1 MRRLLH
7 FFVMSSLFFF
17 FYSNAHASFYDDG
30 DFDGADLA
38 VLNAAFGYAKGNP
51 NYNPYADLN
60 FDGRV
65 DDSDLSLF
73 SAQFGKTNLVQPDFP
88 VNFPD
93 AVLDAAIR
101 QAIGKPSGNI
111 MFSELQVL
119 TAFDSE
125 ANGIA
130 DLEGL
135 QYCLNLNILELDFNN
150 FSDISPLAGLIN
162 LEELT
167 LGLNGLDDISLL
179 AGLVNLIEI
188 DVYQNLIS
196 DISPLTNLV
205 NLSIVG
211 LSVNQISDI
220 SALVS
225 NPGIGSGDEIYLDM
239 NPLSTTSCDT
249 YIPDLTGRGVTILHN
264 CP

>member
-1 MRRLLH
+1 ML
-7 FFVMSSLFFF
+7 SLTFFF
-17 FYSNAHASFYDDG
+17 ITNAHASFYEDN
-30 DFDGADLA
+30 DFDGTDLA
-38 VLNAAFGYAKGNP
+38 ALAAAYGSAKGNP

-65 DDSDLSLF
+65 DDSDLGIFAPLF
-73 SAQFGKTNLVQPDFP
+73 GRTNLISPDFP

-93 AVLDAAIR
+93 PVLDAAIR
-101 QAIGKPSGNI
+101 QAIGKPSGGI

-135 QYCLNLNILELDFNN
+135 QYCLNLVILELDFNQ

-167 LGLNGLDDISLL
+167 LGLNQLNDISLL
-179 AGLVNLIEI
+179 AGLVNLVEI
-188 DVYQNLIS
+188 SLYQNLIN
-196 DISPLTNLV
+196 DISPLANLG

-211 LSVNQISDI
+211 LSLNQISDI
-220 SALVS
+220 SPLVS
-225 NPGIGSGDEIYLDM
+225 NPGIGSGDEIYLGG
-239 NPLSTTSCDT
+239 NPLSTTSCNT
-249 YIPDLTGRGVTILHN
+249 YIPELTSRGVTILHD

>member
-1 MRRLLH
+1 MKQLPHYIILLSLT
-7 FFVMSSLFFF
+7 FFLIT
-17 FYSNAHASFYDDG
+17 NAHASFYDDN

-38 VLNAAFGYAKGNP
+38 ALATAYGYAKGNP

-93 AVLDAAIR
+93 VVLDTAIR
-101 QAIGKPSGNI
+101 QAIAKPSGDI

-135 QYCLNLNILELDFNN
+135 QYCLNLVILELDFNR
-150 FSDISPLAGLIN
+150 FSDIRPLAGLIN

-167 LGLNGLDDISLL
+167 LGLNQLDDISLL
-179 AGLVNLIEI
+179 AGLVNLVEI
-188 DVYQNLIS
+188 SLYQNQIS
-196 DISPLTNLV
+196 NISPLANLV

-225 NPGIGSGDEIYLDM
+225 NPGIGSGDELYLGG
-239 NPLSTTSCDT
+239 NPLSTTSCET
-249 YIPDLTGRGVTILHN
+249 YIPELTGRGVTILHD